1 MSSSTPSLISRI
13 ARHGLTG
20 VGIALIA
27 GAGLVAQV
35 QAAAA
40 SADEPSVTAKASQ
53 AVAATAASV
62 RGALQGPGLGIR
74 EISERIEALGYRDLR
89 EIEWDDGLYKVKGLA
104 SDGRAVKLYVDG
116 HSGNVLSVRTRH

>member
-1 MSSSTPSLISRI
+1 MPSIQPLISRI

-35 QAAAA
+35 QAAA
-40 SADEPSVTAKASQ
+40 SGEPSVTAQATH

-62 RGALQGPGLGIR
+62 RGAFQGPGLSLR
-74 EISERIEALGYRDLR
+74 EISERMEGLGYRDLR
-89 EIEWDDGLYKVKGLA
+89 EIEWDDGLYKVKGQTA
-104 SDGRAVKLYVDG
+104 EGRYVKLYVDG
-116 HSGNVLSVRTRH
+116 HNGNVLSVRARH